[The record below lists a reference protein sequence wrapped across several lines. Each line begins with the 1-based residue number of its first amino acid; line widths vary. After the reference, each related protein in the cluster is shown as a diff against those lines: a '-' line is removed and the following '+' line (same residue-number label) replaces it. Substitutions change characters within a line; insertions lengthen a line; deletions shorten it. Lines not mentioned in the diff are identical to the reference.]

1 MTAAAFADLLRLAD
15 DPQRV
20 AVIDGDV
27 TLTRGELHDRARA
40 RAAQI
45 ERTVPED
52 ERVALSGT
60 GHEAVVDL
68 VAVLLAGRS
77 LVMLPRPTPER
88 TRELA
93 ARSRCRVDLAAGV
106 LEPFDV
112 EPSTDPR
119 HRPGDGIADT
129 GSPEALLLFTSG
141 TTSEPKGVRLSA
153 RNVACNVTAVDQ
165 VVEPWDPDSDVLGFI
180 LDPTHSYGFSMVLLA
195 LMRSVPLLMTS
206 GTLPSR
212 PLAELLDRHRVT
224 VLPCVPY
231 YLRLVARRFTL
242 GQDFAPHLRTLLL
255 AGGGVSDAALAE
267 LTSGFAGGT
276 HLMYG
281 LTEATARVAVRP
293 PSSAAPADSVGLP
306 LPGTTV
312 DVVDEDGRVVTG
324 REGRIRVTGPS
335 VFLGYLGD
343 PVREPGTPLVTTDLG
358 RLDERGHL
366 TVTGRLAEMINFR
379 GNRVS
384 AVAVEADVARVDGVA
399 GALLLADDTVEDA
412 QCSLFVEL
420 APGVERDGLTRRIL
434 AAVEPRGL
442 VREVTVVE
450 RLETTRTGKLVR
462 RRPEPAPEA

>member
-1 MTAAAFADLLRLAD
+1 MTTSSFEELLRLGQ
-15 DPQRV
+15 DPHRA
-20 AVIDGDV
+20 AVVDGDV
-27 TLTRGELHDRARA
+27 TLTRGDLLERARV
-40 RAAQI
+40 RAARI
-45 ERTVPED
+45 ERAVPRD
-52 ERVALSGT
+52 ERVALSGA

-93 ARSRCRVDLAAGV
+93 ARSRCRLDLAGGT
-106 LEPFDV
+106 LEPFGV

-119 HRPGDGIADT
+119 HLPGDGLGAAD
-129 GSPEALLLFTSG
+129 SPEALLLFTSG

-165 VVEPWDPDSDVLGFI
+165 VVEPWDPDSDVLGFV

-195 LMRSVPLLMTS
+195 LMRGVPLLMTS
-206 GTLPSR
+206 GALPSR
-212 PLAELLDRHRVT
+212 PLAELLDRNRVT

-231 YLRLVARRFTL
+231 YLRLLARRFTL

-255 AGGGVSDAALAE
+255 AGGGVSDAALAG
-267 LTSGFAGGT
+267 LTSGFDGGT

-293 PSSAAPADSVGLP
+293 PSSTAPPDSVGLP

-312 DVVDEDGRVVTG
+312 DLVDEDGRVVTG

-335 VFLGYLGD
+335 VFLGYLGE

-358 RLDERGHL
+358 RMDGRGHL
-366 TVTGRLAEMINFR
+366 TVTGRTAEMINFR

-384 AVAVEADVARVDGVA
+384 AVAVEADVARVAGVA
-399 GALLLADDTVEDA
+399 GALLLADEAAEDA

-420 APGVERDGLTRRIL
+420 APDAERDGLTRRIL

-462 RRPEPAPEA
+462 RRPEPSPEA

>member
-1 MTAAAFADLLRLAD
+1 MTGASFADLLRWTD

-20 AVIDGDV
+20 AVIDGETV
-27 TLTRGELHDRARA
+27 LTRGDLFTRALERA
-40 RAAQI
+40 EHIAA
-45 ERTVPED
+45 TVPAD
-52 ERVALSGT
+52 ERVALSGA
-60 GHEAVVDL
+60 GHEAVVDI
-68 VAVLLAGRS
+68 VAVLLSGRS

-93 ARSRCRVDLAAGV
+93 ARSRCRFDLAAGT
-106 LEPFDV
+106 LEPFGV

-119 HRPGDGIADT
+119 HLPADGVDVV

-153 RNVACNVTAVDQ
+153 RNVACNVTAVNQ
-165 VVEPWDPDSDVLGFI
+165 VVQPWDPDRDVLGFI

-212 PLAELLDRHRVT
+212 PLAELLDHHGVT
-224 VLPCVPY
+224 ILPCVPY

-242 GQDFAPHLRTLLL
+242 GEDFAPALRMLLL
-255 AGGGVSDAALAE
+255 AGGGVSDASLAE
-267 LTSGFAGGT
+267 LTPGFGGGT

-293 PSSAAPADSVGLP
+293 PGSTAPADSVGLP

-312 DVVDEDGRVVTG
+312 DLVDADGRVAMHE
-324 REGRIRVTGPS
+324 EGRIRVNGPS
-335 VFLGYLGD
+335 VFMGYLGD

-358 RLDERGHL
+358 RMDAHGHL

-384 AVAVEADVARVDGVA
+384 AVAVEAEVARVDGVA

-420 APGVERDGLTRRIL
+420 TPDADREGLTRRVL
-434 AAVEPRGL
+434 AAVDPRGL
-442 VREVTVVE
+442 VREVVVVD

-462 RRPEPAPEA
+462 RRPAGA